1 MQTLQK
7 RKCVQFKRYSAL
19 RSAQVDEV
27 VASGGSCT
35 STHVLFHYIQE
46 RLEKAEEVRA
56 LEAAA
61 S

>member
-1 MQTLQK
+1 MYI
-7 RKCVQFKRYSAL
+7 CVQLKRYSAL